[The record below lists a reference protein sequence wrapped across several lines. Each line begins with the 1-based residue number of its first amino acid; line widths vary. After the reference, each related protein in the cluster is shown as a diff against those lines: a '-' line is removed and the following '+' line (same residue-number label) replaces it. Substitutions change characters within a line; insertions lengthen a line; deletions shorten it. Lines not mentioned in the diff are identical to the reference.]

1 MENPKRYKYTLPIGY
16 MLKGGE
22 NDYVIE
28 EVLGKGGF
36 GVTYKVKATV
46 LVKKI
51 SFDLHFA
58 VKEYFPDIC
67 SREADNATIKIPET
81 KHDEI
86 VDGIKDFLNEGRKLQ
101 NVCDLNPNIVNV
113 NEIFEANGTAYYV
126 LEFLEGGDLRK
137 MVKNNGKPLTE
148 QQMLDVMTPIGSAVQ
163 CLHDNHILHLDIKP
177 DNIVMRRKSDGTE
190 EPVLIDFGIAV
201 HFGNDGMPT
210 SKTPSQ
216 GISPGYSPIEQY
228 SPVKKFEPRIDVY
241 SFAAT
246 CLYLLTGKNPMEAF
260 DMTPVTL
267 RNEIPQT
274 VSPHIAQALA
284 HAMSKDKHDRT
295 NSVDEMIREMVKSG
309 ETIQIVPEKPSTKPE
324 NATVNLAEKAAA
336 VSNVK
341 EEKPKVEKIPSAE
354 QKTDAKPAKSD
365 STKSV
370 EKPPQPSIGLKKKE
384 DKRKKGIAMTRN
396 CLIIAVICAALI
408 AGVVALE
415 RKCSHSNQ
423 EKVTTENEVSKSSAP
438 VSEEIELSDS
448 ITDDSSDYPDVTIKQ
463 PETLTKNETSDKN
476 TNKKNNVAQQKKIDE
491 QLAIAEIII
500 ANIMNTDE
508 SNLLPSNTGLDDI
521 VLESK
526 IRDYNDNC
534 LKYQKIISTAS
545 GENPVVLD
553 LKNTL
558 ISQRV
563 SILSSLKSFVKKL
576 EAQKQDK

>member
-1 MENPKRYKYTLPIGY
+1 

-28 EVLGKGGF
+28 DVLGKGGF

-46 LVKKI
+46 MVKKI

-58 VKEYFPDIC
+58 LKEYFPDIC
-67 SREADNATIKIPET
+67 SRMDDNATIKIPET
-81 KHDEI
+81 KQDEI
-86 VDGIKDFLNEGRKLQ
+86 TDGIKDFLNEGRKLQ
-101 NVCDLNPNIVNV
+101 QVCDLNPNIVNV
-113 NEIFEANGTAYYV
+113 NEVFQANGTAYYV
-126 LEFLEGGDLRK
+126 LEYLEGGDLRK
-137 MVKNNGKPLTE
+137 MVKDNGGKGLTE

-228 SPVKKFEPRIDVY
+228 SPVKKFDPRIDVY
-241 SFAAT
+241 AFAAT
-246 CLYLLTGKNPMEAF
+246 CLYLLTGKDPMEAF
-260 DMTPVTL
+260 DMTPATL

-274 VSPHIAQALA
+274 VSPHIAQAII

-295 NSVDEMIREMVKSG
+295 SSVDEMIREMVKSE

-336 VSNVK
+336 VRNVK
-341 EEKPKVEKIPSAE
+341 EEKPKVEKKPAAK
-354 QKTDAKPAKSD
+354 QKTDAKPVQSGTAKS
-365 STKSV
+365 V
-370 EKPPQPSIGLKKKE
+370 AKPPQPSIGLKKEE
-384 DKRKKGIAMTRN
+384 DKRKKSIARMRIA
-396 CLIIAVICAALI
+396 IISVICIALVAGLAAL
-408 AGVVALE
+408 ARE
-415 RKCSHSNQ
+415 CSNSNQ
-423 EKVTTENEVSKSSAP
+423 EKVATENEVLQSSAP
-438 VSEEIELSDS
+438 VSEEIKLSDP
-448 ITDDSSDYPDVTIKQ
+448 IKGDSNDSPDVTIQQ

-476 TNKKNNVAQQKKIDE
+476 TNKKNNVAQQKKIDA
-491 QLAIAEIII
+491 QLAIAEKII
-500 ANIMNTDE
+500 AYIMNTDE
-508 SNLLPSNTGLDDI
+508 SNLLPSNTGIDDI

-526 IRDYNDNC
+526 IRDYNDIC
-534 LKYQKIISTAS
+534 LKYQKIRSTSS
-545 GENPVVLD
+545 GENPVVQD

-558 ISQRV
+558 ISQRI
-563 SILSSLKSFVKKL
+563 SILSSLKSLVKKL
-576 EAQKQDK
+576 EAQKQEK

>member
-1 MENPKRYKYTLPIGY
+1 MVTQKQYKYSLPIGHK
-16 MLKGGE
+16 LQGGE

-28 EVLGKGGF
+28 EVLGKGGY

-46 LVKKI
+46 FVKKI
-51 SFDLHFA
+51 PFDVHFA

-86 VDGIKDFLNEGRKLQ
+86 VDGIKDFINEGRKLQ
-101 NVCDLNPNIVNV
+101 DVCDLNPNIVNV
-113 NEIFEANGTAYYV
+113 NEVFEANGTAYYV
-126 LEFLEGGDLRK
+126 LEYLEGGDLRK

-148 QQMLDVMTPIGSAVQ
+148 QQMLDVITPIGSAVQ

-201 HFGNDGMPT
+201 HFGNDDMPT

-246 CLYLLTGKNPMEAF
+246 CLYLLTGKDPMEAF

-341 EEKPKVEKIPSAE
+341 EDKPKVEEKPASKPKA
-354 QKTDAKPAKSD
+354 DVKPAKSD
-365 STKSV
+365 SPKSNAI
-370 EKPPQPSIGLKKKE
+370 PSQSSIGLKKTE
-384 DKRKKGIAMTRN
+384 DKRKKSIARMRIA
-396 CLIIAVICAALI
+396 IISVICIALVAGLAAL
-408 AGVVALE
+408 ARE
-415 RKCSHSNQ
+415 CSNSNQ
-423 EKVTTENEVSKSSAP
+423 EKVATENEVLQSSAP
-438 VSEEIELSDS
+438 VSEEIKLSDP
-448 ITDDSSDYPDVTIKQ
+448 ITDDSNDSPDVTVKQ
-463 PETLTKNETSDKN
+463 PETSDKN
-476 TNKKNNVAQQKKIDE
+476 TNMNNYVAQQEKIDE
-491 QLAIAEIII
+491 QINNAKRII
-500 ANIMNTDE
+500 N
-508 SNLLPSNTGLDDI
+508 
-521 VLESK
+521 
-526 IRDYNDNC
+526 
-534 LKYQKIISTAS
+534 
-545 GENPVVLD
+545 
-553 LKNTL
+553 
-558 ISQRV
+558 
-563 SILSSLKSFVKKL
+563 ILSSSGEHKLLPNLQFDNVAMMEEIKDYNERVLQRNSIVENSGTNNQLVQDLDNDLNTKRNLMNLSFQVFVKKL